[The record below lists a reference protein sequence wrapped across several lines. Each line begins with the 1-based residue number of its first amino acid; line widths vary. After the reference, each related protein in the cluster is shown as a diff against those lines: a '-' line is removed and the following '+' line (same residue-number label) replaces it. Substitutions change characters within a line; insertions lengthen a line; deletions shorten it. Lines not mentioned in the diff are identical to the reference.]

1 MRYTLEDAG
10 EPCFSASPHRHR
22 RASPLRHVCPRTE
35 STKPRVK
42 DTPASYRSSRYTK
55 GRNHLKFA
63 ESSEDEDAK
72 DDIRDSS
79 PNEERRAPR
88 SGTHRKDKRRE
99 RSRVSR
105 SPDERKKNGQRYSR
119 DEDFE
124 SSSSSES
131 DGTEEK
137 TVKVHRSK
145 HLLKPPK
152 FDGVKSFE
160 TFWAQF
166 RNCAE
171 HNRWTRK
178 QELVYL
184 RNALDKE
191 AANVLWDYGKEVTE
205 SLTGLT

>member
-1 MRYTLEDAG
+1 M
-10 EPCFSASPHRHR
+10 
-22 RASPLRHVCPRTE
+22 
-35 STKPRVK
+35 
-42 DTPASYRSSRYTK
+42 
-55 GRNHLKFA
+55 
-63 ESSEDEDAK
+63 
-72 DDIRDSS
+72 
-79 PNEERRAPR
+79 
-88 SGTHRKDKRRE
+88 E

-105 SPDERKKNGQRYSR
+105 SPDGRKKNGQRYSR
-119 DEDFE
+119 KGETSDEGFE

-178 QELVYL
+178 EELVYL

-205 SLTGLT
+205 SLTELTETLKKRFGGKAFADKHRIEIRNRRRRKDETLQSLRVVVDE